1 MPTHALVQ
9 VAQAWDSAL
18 SRDHIVNTFSYR
30 WADFTIQDAAS
41 LANNV
46 LDAYETAFT
55 PTGFPEFTAKVY
67 DHEGTVPVLPMATVT
82 RRPGVHSATADPREV
97 ALCLSFAGGQFQPRQ
112 RGRVYLHSA
121 FLGSSIDLR
130 PTPAHRDWLINF
142 GKQLHAVG
150 GANVDWI
157 VWSRVN
163 KSATSVSKIWV
174 DDEWDTQR
182 SRGLRA
188 TTRTEFFF

>member
-9 VAQAWDSAL
+9 VAQKWDSAL
-18 SRDHIVNTFSYR
+18 SRDSIVNTLAYR

-46 LDAYETAFT
+46 LDAYEAAFT

-67 DHEGTVPVLPMATVT
+67 DLEGTPPVLPMATVT

-97 ALCLSFAGGQFQPRQ
+97 SLCLSFAGGQFQPRQ
-112 RGRVYLHSA
+112 RGRIYLHTA

-130 PTPAHRDWLINF
+130 PTPAHRDWLINL

-163 KSATSVSKIWV
+163 RSATSVSKIWV